1 MSRLLTTDK
10 EDVYNIMEEPYSVE
24 FFTSFVEQ
32 LQDVCRNYL
41 HFSQFVEVSGYVC
54 VEIDNLKKER
64 YVLSE
69 LLQSSGNVVSE
80 SYCTKSFKTP
90 EDRTAFWNS
99 SSQGRRERGDFR
111 TDNNKENISED
122 DDYNTFTSSS
132 SVGEQYTPDV
142 TSVIG
147 TAEEWVT
154 VPPCQKQQF
163 GTSSDSESVSFA
175 SKNAPTTSSPASV
188 VFDEDE
194 VIDLDMFEDDLDME
208 EENTPRTS
216 EATVSCPQS
225 IPNKQA
231 KLSLSPGTLTTV
243 RNSVKQFRRFHFD
256 RSGGDVDLFSLA
268 PEDLN
273 ELLLAYFKE
282 GKKRAG
288 GDLTA
293 CTLNNVQKHLHMYL
307 RHGGYPYSI
316 VKDRPFQ
323 SSRDFL
329 KKKLNVGRKI
339 VAPKHSPVNDDDI
352 EIMFQTGQLG
362 IQSPESLI
370 HTLWFLNSKYFGIRR
385 PAEHYNLKWG
395 HIQLKV
401 NDEGME
407 YLERPINASFSL
419 KIFAKPH
426 TPNRC
431 FVNFYKQYHQLR
443 PKLAMDK
450 ESAFYLK
457 PNKNSGTW
465 FTSET
470 VIYSYFTYLWRKLV
484 INAGLS
490 IDKKIL

>member
-1 MSRLLTTDK
+1 M
-10 EDVYNIMEEPYSVE
+10 
-24 FFTSFVEQ
+24 
-32 LQDVCRNYL
+32 
-41 HFSQFVEVSGYVC
+41 
-54 VEIDNLKKER
+54 KKER

-80 SYCTKSFKTP
+80 SYCTKSF
-90 EDRTAFWNS
+90 RTAENRSASWNS
-99 SSQGRRERGDFR
+99 STQERRERGDFR
-111 TDNNKENISED
+111 TAKDKENISED
-122 DDYNTFTSSS
+122 EDDTTFASPSP
-132 SVGEQYTPDV
+132 VGEQYTSEAHCDMGGPEER
-142 TSVIG
+142 VI
-147 TAEEWVT
+147 
-154 VPPCQKQQF
+154 VPPCLKQQF
-163 GTSSDSESVSFA
+163 RTSSNSESMSFA
-175 SKNAPTTSSPASV
+175 SRNAPSTSV
-188 VFDEDE
+188 EFDEDE
-194 VIDLDMFEDDLDME
+194 VIDLDVFENDLDME
-208 EENTPRTS
+208 EENSPGSS
-216 EATVSCPQS
+216 ETTVSCTLSVP
-225 IPNKQA
+225 KKKG
-231 KLSLSPGTLTTV
+231 KLSLSPGTLAKV
-243 RNSVKQFRRFHFD
+243 RNSVKQFQRFHFD
-256 RSGGDVDLFSLA
+256 KSGDDVDLFSLA

-282 GKKRAG
+282 GKKRGG

-323 SSRDFL
+323 SSSDFL
-329 KKKLNVGRKI
+329 RKKLNVGRKI
-339 VAPKHSPVNDDDI
+339 VAQKHSPVNDDDI

-385 PAEHYNLKWG
+385 PAEHFNLKWG
-395 HIQLKV
+395 DIQLKV

-407 YLERPINASFSL
+407 YLERPINASCSL

-431 FVNFYKQYHQLR
+431 FVNFYKQYQQLR

-450 ESAFYLK
+450 ECAFYLK
-457 PNKNSGTW
+457 PNKYSDIW
-465 FTSET
+465 FTSKT

-490 IDKKIL
+490 IDKKIF